1 MIDNVDTDIVCLMES
16 MSLSELMTFGQVA
29 QQFGP
34 PGLGIWSYEDI
45 ARKMGKTDYQRTK
58 IQVQADRTMQRVMDD
73 PEFGKIVLARQSFL
87 QAIKE
92 AEGNPEL
99 QDNLKEQLEIWEAVV
114 IQPMMQQIQA
124 ASQPPPA
131 PAAPPPMAGD
141 PGAGIPGGAGAPYA
155 LMGQGPGSVTGIQG
169 GPPPVPPPGMIP
181 GQGV

>member
-1 MIDNVDTDIVCLMES
+1 MES
-16 MSLSELMTFGQVA
+16 MSLSELMTFGQVS

-34 PGLGIWSYEDI
+34 DGLGIWSYEDI

-58 IQVQADRTMQRVMDD
+58 IQVQADRTMRRVMDD
-73 PEFGKIVLARQSFL
+73 PEFGKIVLARQAFL

-99 QDNLKEQLEIWEAVV
+99 QDNLKEQLEIWEMVV
-114 IQPMMQQIQA
+114 IQPMMQQVQA
-124 ASQPPPA
+124 ASQPQPPPA
-131 PAAPPPMAGD
+131 PPGMPGD

-155 LMGQGPGSVTGIQG
+155 LMGQGPGSVTGVQG
-169 GPPPVPPPGMIP
+169 GPPPVGPLPPPGMMP